1 MQSVKKVLVVELNDD
16 PEYQRLLDG
25 QPQTCGMRA
34 GKVYLKP
41 GQACGQHSTAEH
53 EETLIFLSG
62 QGELLIGKEERF
74 VVGQGKISYIPP
86 NTVHDVKNT
95 GTKPLVY
102 IYCVAPT
109 AKDEGRCLAAGGQ
122 NPQDPKNPP
131 ILAEFQGKLGGIE
144 KFGKIKN
151 FLKKCLQNSSQHI

>member
-1 MQSVKKVLVVELNDD
+1 VKKVLVVELNDD